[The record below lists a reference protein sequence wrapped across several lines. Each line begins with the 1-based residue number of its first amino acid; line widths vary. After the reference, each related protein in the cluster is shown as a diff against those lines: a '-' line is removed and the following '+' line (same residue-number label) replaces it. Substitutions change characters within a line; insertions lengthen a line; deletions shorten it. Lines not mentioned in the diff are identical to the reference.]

1 MATQLQYRQHGTGH
15 NHRSVILSMT
25 TALTNRHLCLLHQD
39 PDMPAHHIT
48 PEVAQAQT
56 VGGRIKGAAASE
68 PVSSLPGCNWNLTC
82 PVQMVSEI
90 TDSLLN
96 NGGIG
101 HKST

>member
-1 MATQLQYRQHGTGH
+1 
-15 NHRSVILSMT
+15 
-25 TALTNRHLCLLHQD
+25 
-39 PDMPAHHIT
+39 MPAHHIT

-56 VGGRIKGAAASE
+56 AGGRIEGA
-68 PVSSLPGCNWNLTC
+68 SSQSRRSRAVIDWNLTC

-101 HKST
+101 HKNT